1 VLISFLQL
9 PFLIYYA
16 PVKLFYQ
23 KILHDETHPARL
35 RREIGMTQLELA
47 ETLGLH
53 RTTIQVWEK
62 HGHITLKPALLMMLV
77 MANRHPLYKKEVMT
91 PEQIKQLP

>member
-1 VLISFLQL
+1 LKLLYQRILQ
-9 PFLIYYA
+9 
-16 PVKLFYQ
+16 
-23 KILHDETHPARL
+23 DETHPARL

-62 HGHITLKPALLMMLV
+62 HGNISVKPALLMMLV
-77 MANRHPLYKKEVMT
+77 MAGRHPLYGKRSDD
-91 PEQIKQLP
+91 QLGKNN